1 MRIKQIDSRKRM
13 HMLQLVAILYQNIQ
27 YLDWRVR
34 CGLPVDSGK
43 FSLALD
49 QYESILTS
57 LGVKF

>member
-1 MRIKQIDSRKRM
+1 M